1 MGTDLPGLPGEDFPC
16 SLLEFEK
23 RFATEE
29 ACRAYLA
36 ALRWPNGFRCPK
48 CEANRSWPT
57 GRVGLLECAA
67 CHYQVSVT
75 AGTILEG
82 TRKPLGLWFRAMW
95 LVTSEKNGVSA
106 LGLQRQLGFDRYE
119 TAWTWLHKL
128 RRAMVRPGRDR
139 LVGHVEVDETYVGGV
154 EEGVRGRETH
164 KKSIVAIAVEVLSP
178 KGFGRVRLCRIP
190 DVSGDSLVPFVCD
203 AVEAGAL
210 VRTDGWGGYNDL
222 PKHGYDR
229 EQVVISNSGDPAHVS
244 MPAVHRV
251 AALLKRW
258 LLGTH
263 QGSVRPSHLDY
274 YLDEFAFRFNRRTS
288 RKRGKLFY
296 RLVQQVMNVDPVSWE
311 DVAAA
316 RRHRPQAVV
325 GT

>member
-1 MGTDLPGLPGEDFPC
+1 
-16 SLLEFEK
+16 
-23 RFATEE
+23 
-29 ACRAYLA
+29 
-36 ALRWPNGFRCPK
+36 
-48 CEANRSWPT
+48 
-57 GRVGLLECAA
+57 
-67 CHYQVSVT
+67 
-75 AGTILEG
+75 
-82 TRKPLGLWFRAMW
+82 
-95 LVTSEKNGVSA
+95 
-106 LGLQRQLGFDRYE
+106 
-119 TAWTWLHKL
+119 
-128 RRAMVRPGRDR
+128 MVRPGRDR
-139 LVGHVEVDETYVGGV
+139 LAGHVEVDETYVGGV